1 MEEAAPVPGSALG
14 LSGGCAGLL
23 YSFAGLHELHNC
35 FELAFAGLQ
44 QHSENRAGCR
54 LLFSLATFVLVPPRE
69 GYCSSLLHL
78 QRNPVRFLNPPK
90 VCRLTLGC
98 ALAVWMMSSLSHV
111 STSRVDAFLCRPLS
125 RSQLSKAGKL
135 KKAEK
140 AEKKKCV
147 EVNAVKVL
155 P

>member
-14 LSGGCAGLL
+14 LSGGCAELL
-23 YSFAGLHELHNC
+23 YSFSGLHELYNC
-35 FELAFAGLQ
+35 LELAFAGLSIQ
-44 QHSENRAGCR
+44 KNRGGCR
-54 LLFSLATFVLVPPRE
+54 LLFSLVTFVLVPPRE
-69 GYCSSLLHL
+69 SYCSSLLHL